1 MYKYPI
7 NIFLTLF
14 LLATM
19 SFHVFAKNN
28 TVKVYDKG
36 QDGGNRI
43 YSVTCPNGKKTSVTK
58 TINTSAEIQN
68 FEKQQQTIELDTNL
82 KEGKSIKSTA
92 EDIKKRALRLMGQ
105 QNRAEICLYPI
116 NSKKQCKNYKDVDT
130 AARAACDLL
139 Q

>member
-43 YSVTCPNGKKTSVTK
+43 YSVTCPNGQKTSVTQTLDISVK
-58 TINTSAEIQN
+58 YAEMEEVKALGANESMGLSIKLTAQ
-68 FEKQQQTIELDTNL
+68 NL
-82 KEGKSIKSTA
+82 K
-92 EDIKKRALRLMGQ
+92 KRVLTLIGQ
-105 QNRAEICLYPI
+105 QNRAERCIYPT
-116 NSKKQCKNYKDVDT
+116 NSKKQCKSYKDVDT
-130 AARAACDLL
+130 AAKAACDLL
-139 Q
+139 R

>member
-1 MYKYPI
+1 MYKYLI

-43 YSVTCPNGKKTSVTK
+43 YSVTCPNGQKTSVT
-58 TINTSAEIQN
+58 
-68 FEKQQQTIELDTNL
+68 QTLDISVKYTEMEEVKALGANEDMDLSIKLTAQNL
-82 KEGKSIKSTA
+82 K
-92 EDIKKRALRLMGQ
+92 KRVLTLIGQ
-105 QNRAEICLYPI
+105 QNRAERCIYPT
-116 NSKKQCKNYKDVDT
+116 NSKKQCKSYKDVDT
-130 AARAACDLL
+130 AAKAACDLL
-139 Q
+139 R

>member
-43 YSVTCPNGKKTSVTK
+43 YSVTCPNGQKTSVT
-58 TINTSAEIQN
+58 
-68 FEKQQQTIELDTNL
+68 QTLDISVKYTEMEEVKALGANEDMDLSIKLTAQNL
-82 KEGKSIKSTA
+82 K
-92 EDIKKRALRLMGQ
+92 KRVLTLIGQ
-105 QNRAEICLYPI
+105 QNRAERCIYPT
-116 NSKKQCKNYKDVDT
+116 NSKKQCKSYKDVDT
-130 AARAACDLL
+130 AAKAACDLL
-139 Q
+139 R

>member
-1 MYKYPI
+1 MHKYPI

-68 FEKQQQTIELDTNL
+68 FEKQQQTIELDANL
-82 KEGKSIKSTA
+82 KDSEFRNRDDDPLKR
-92 EDIKKRALRLMGQ
+92 DIE
-105 QNRAEICLYPI
+105 NLY
-116 NSKKQCKNYKDVDT
+116 DDG
-130 AARAACDLL
+130 LL
-139 Q
+139 N

>member
-1 MYKYPI
+1 MYPNIIK
-7 NIFLTLF
+7 IFLTL
-14 LLATM
+14 LLSLFINF
-19 SFHVFAKNN
+19 SFAAKNDV
-28 TVKVYDKG
+28 VKVHDKG
-36 QDGGNRI
+36 QDGGMRI

-58 TINTSAEIQN
+58 TINTSVEIQN

-92 EDIKKRALRLMGQ
+92 EDIKKKALRLMGQ
-105 QNRAEICLYPI
+105 QNRAEVCLYPI